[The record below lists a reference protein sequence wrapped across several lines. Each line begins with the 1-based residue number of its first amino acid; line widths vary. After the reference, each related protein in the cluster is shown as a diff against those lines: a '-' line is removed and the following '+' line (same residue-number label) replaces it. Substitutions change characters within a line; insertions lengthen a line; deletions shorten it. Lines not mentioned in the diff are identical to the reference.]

1 MFFKQGRYSGFI
13 TPISYGVDLLIIN
26 LFAYFLPINL
36 LEVLLFHV
44 YISLSWV
51 VISLMTEFYVIY
63 RYTKVTHIL
72 KLLFRQF
79 FFYFLIV
86 YAFIG
91 FFKQPNMSR
100 FALAQ
105 YVIYVFLAIFLLK
118 FFNYYL
124 LMKYRENVKGNI
136 RNVVVI
142 GKNKKTQQLID
153 VFNQRTEYG
162 YQFMK
167 TILPKRKRV

>member
-13 TPISYGVDLLIIN
+13 TPFSYLIDLLVIN
-26 LFAYFLPINL
+26 LTAYALPINL
-36 LEVLLFHV
+36 EEVVLFHT
-44 YISLSWV
+44 YITISWITISL
-51 VISLMTEFYVIY
+51 LTEFYVIY

-124 LMKYRENVKGNI
+124 LMKYRK
-136 RNVVVI
+136 
-142 GKNKKTQQLID
+142 
-153 VFNQRTEYG
+153 
-162 YQFMK
+162 M
-167 TILPKRKRV
+167 